1 MKACLIIPT
10 YNGGEVWK
18 KSANNIALYSK
29 IQPHD
34 VYVIDSESK
43 DDTVQVAKAHGF
55 NVKIIEGASFNH
67 GGTRNQAITDNGV
80 VYDVAILITQDAI
93 PLDGF
98 VNKILS
104 AFEDPLVAC
113 AYGRQLPHENANSI
127 AQHARFFNYP
137 AKSVVNTKENIPE
150 YGIKTAFTSNSFCAY
165 RVSIFNLLGG
175 FPDNTIL
182 SEDMYYAAKAINAGY
197 KVAYVSEAQVMHSHN
212 YSPIEEFKRYFDIGV
227 FHATENW
234 IKKDFGGAG
243 GEGKKFIIS
252 EIKYLLHKKLT
263 LIPKACVNNF
273 MKILGYKLGQ
283 NYKLLP
289 KNAVKKF
296 SMHKKFW
303 NKY

>member
-1 MKACLIIPT
+1 MSEINRSEEVKACLIIPT

-34 VYVIDSESK
+34 VYVIDSESE

-227 FHATENW
+227 FHATEYW
-234 IKKDFGGAG
+234 IKK
-243 GEGKKFIIS
+243 
-252 EIKYLLHKKLT
+252 
-263 LIPKACVNNF
+263 
-273 MKILGYKLGQ
+273 
-283 NYKLLP
+283 
-289 KNAVKKF
+289 
-296 SMHKKFW
+296 
-303 NKY
+303 

>member
-34 VYVIDSESK
+34 VYVIDSESE

-227 FHATENW
+227 FHATEYW

-243 GEGKKFIIS
+243 VEGKKFIIS
-252 EIKYLLHKKLT
+252 EIKYLLHKNLT
-263 LIPKACVNNF
+263 LIPKACINNF

-283 NYKLLP
+283 NYKILP
-289 KNAVKKF
+289 KNAVK
-296 SMHKKFW
+296 
-303 NKY
+303 

>member
-1 MKACLIIPT
+1 MIIPT

-34 VYVIDSESK
+34 VYVIDSESE

-227 FHATENW
+227 FHATEYW

-243 GEGKKFIIS
+243 VEGKKFIIS
-252 EIKYLLHKKLT
+252 EIKYLLHKNLT
-263 LIPKACVNNF
+263 LIPKA
-273 MKILGYKLGQ
+273 
-283 NYKLLP
+283 
-289 KNAVKKF
+289 
-296 SMHKKFW
+296 
-303 NKY
+303 

>member
-34 VYVIDSESK
+34 VYVIDSESE

-227 FHATENW
+227 FHATEYW

-243 GEGKKFIIS
+243 VEGKKFIIS
-252 EIKYLLHKKLT
+252 EIKYLLHKNLT
-263 LIPKACVNNF
+263 LIPKACINNF

-283 NYKLLP
+283 NYKIL
-289 KNAVKKF
+289 
-296 SMHKKFW
+296 
-303 NKY
+303 